1 MDDAISRS
9 AVLDRLEMLR
19 WNYGLKAGY
28 RDAMTDAIGEVRN
41 ALTIDAVPVVRCK
54 DCHFWTPSGV
64 FGQYII
70 GGVYEY
76 GRCPYFSET
85 RECFYC
91 QYGQKRTSNEE
102 ATK

>member
-1 MDDAISRS
+1 MRLIDADD
-9 AVLDRLEMLR
+9 LEMNLFDADWLVDNDEHMVEDILR
-19 WNYGLKAGY
+19 KQP
-28 RDAMTDAIGEVRN
+28 
-41 ALTIDAVPVVRCK
+41 TIDAVPVVRCK

-64 FGQYII
+64 FGEYVI

>member
-1 MDDAISRS
+1 MRLIDADD
-9 AVLDRLEMLR
+9 LELNLFDADWLVDNDEHMVEDILR
-19 WNYGLKAGY
+19 KQP
-28 RDAMTDAIGEVRN
+28 
-41 ALTIDAVPVVRCK
+41 TIDAVPVVRCK

-64 FGQYII
+64 FGEYVI

-85 RECFYC
+85 REHFYC
-91 QYGQKRTSNEE
+91 AYGQKRTSNEE

>member
-1 MDDAISRS
+1 MRLIDAD
-9 AVLDRLEMLR
+9 ALEQKLFDADWMLDNDEHMVQDIIE
-19 WNYGLKAGY
+19 KQP
-28 RDAMTDAIGEVRN
+28 
-41 ALTIDAVPVVRCK
+41 TIDAVPVVRCK

-64 FGQYII
+64 FGEYVI

>member
-1 MDDAISRS
+1 MRLIDAT
-9 AVLDRLEMLR
+9 RLEQELFDADWMLD
-19 WNYGLKAGY
+19 NDEHMVQDIIEKQP
-28 RDAMTDAIGEVRN
+28 
-41 ALTIDAVPVVRCK
+41 TIDAVPVVRCK

-64 FGQYII
+64 FGEYVI

>member
-1 MDDAISRS
+1 MRLIDAD
-9 AVLDRLEMLR
+9 ALECDLFDADWALDNDEHMVQDIVA
-19 WNYGLKAGY
+19 KQP
-28 RDAMTDAIGEVRN
+28 
-41 ALTIDAVPVVRCK
+41 TIDAVPVVRCK

-64 FGQYII
+64 FGKYVI

-91 QYGQKRTSNEE
+91 KYGQKRTSNEE

>member
-1 MDDAISRS
+1 MRLIDADD
-9 AVLDRLEMLR
+9 LEMNLFDADWLVDNDEHMVEDILR
-19 WNYGLKAGY
+19 KQP
-28 RDAMTDAIGEVRN
+28 
-41 ALTIDAVPVVRCK
+41 TIDAVPVVRCK

-64 FGQYII
+64 FGEYVI

-102 ATK
+102 ETK

>member
-1 MDDAISRS
+1 MRLIDADD
-9 AVLDRLEMLR
+9 LEMNLFDADWLVDNDEHMVEDILR
-19 WNYGLKAGY
+19 KQP
-28 RDAMTDAIGEVRN
+28 
-41 ALTIDAVPVVRCK
+41 TIDAVPVVRCK

-91 QYGQKRTSNEE
+91 EYGQKRTSNDEV
-102 ATK
+102 TK

>member
-1 MDDAISRS
+1 MRLIDADALFEHKVYAETPTISGDF
-9 AVLDRLEMLR
+9 VPGFVIDR
-19 WNYGLKAGY
+19 AP
-28 RDAMTDAIGEVRN
+28 
-41 ALTIDAVPVVRCK
+41 TIDAVPVVRCK

-64 FGQYII
+64 FGEYVI

>member
-1 MDDAISRS
+1 MRLIDADALMER
-9 AVLDRLEMLR
+9 
-19 WNYGLKAGY
+19 YGESCHSFA
-28 RDAMTDAIGEVRN
+28 DVIEDMP
-41 ALTIDAVPVVRCK
+41 TIDAVPVVRCK

>member
-1 MDDAISRS
+1 MRPIDADALKSWI
-9 AVLDRLEMLR
+9 DCGHLR
-19 WNYGLKAGY
+19 RPTELCFSEQ
-28 RDAMTDAIGEVRN
+28 DVVRIIDMRP
-41 ALTIDAVPVVRCK
+41 TIDAVPVVRCK

-64 FGQYII
+64 FGEYVI

-102 ATK
+102 VTK

>member
-1 MDDAISRS
+1 MRLIDADD
-9 AVLDRLEMLR
+9 LEMNLFDADWLVDNDEHMVEDILR
-19 WNYGLKAGY
+19 KQP
-28 RDAMTDAIGEVRN
+28 
-41 ALTIDAVPVVRCK
+41 TIDAVPVVRCK

-64 FGQYII
+64 FGEYVI

-91 QYGQKRTSNEE
+91 EYGQKRTSNDEV
-102 ATK
+102 TK